1 MSLWA
6 DKETYEVL
14 RVEGKWINGST
25 PVIESVSSVPGPIVN
40 DMSYPK
46 LVKYEMHENEK
57 LVREETVSVNVAS
70 LNGPLN
76 EEVFSLKGIDILPA
90 GTPVSWGMGE
100 PKPCPDG
107 ERMIWNGEEIICEKG
122 YGFSLA
128 NADGTE
134 AGATR
139 YAFIALN
146 LAVVLVLVAMVFYRR
161 LRAS

>member
-1 MSLWA
+1 MHLWV
-6 DKETYEVL
+6 DKESYEVL

-25 PVIESVSSVPGPIVN
+25 PVTERVSSAPGPVVN
-40 DMSYPK
+40 GMSYPK
-46 LVKYEMHENEK
+46 LVTYEMYENNK
-57 LVREETVSVNVAS
+57 LVRKETVSVNVTS

-76 EEVFSLKGIDILPA
+76 EEVFSLRGIDILPA

-128 NADGTE
+128 DADGTE
-134 AGATR
+134 AGAMR

-146 LAVVLVLVAMVFYRR
+146 LAVVLGIVAMIFYRR